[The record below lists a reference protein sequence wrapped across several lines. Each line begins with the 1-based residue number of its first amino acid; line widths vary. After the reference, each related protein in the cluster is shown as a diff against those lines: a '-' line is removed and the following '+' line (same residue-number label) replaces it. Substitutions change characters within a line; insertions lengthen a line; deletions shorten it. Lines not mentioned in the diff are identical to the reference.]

1 MNNLTATNKTVG
13 TGKLTSGY
21 YFTTEQIVTAEQ
33 LLVELQNGRFFAGTR
48 EQHEDWVNVGDV
60 TQKEADKL
68 EAELQRVEA
77 ALKCGALKVWDV
89 KQEVHDYF
97 EGIFYYATK
106 FDYELTA

>member
-1 MNNLTATNKTVG
+1 MTNLTATNKTVV
-13 TGKLTSGY
+13 TGKLTEGY
-21 YFTTEQIVTAEQ
+21 RFTTEQLWTADQ
-33 LLVELQNGRFFAGTR
+33 LLVELQNGRFFAGKR

-60 TQKEADKL
+60 TQEEADEL

-77 ALKCGALKVWDV
+77 ALKHGELKVWDV
-89 KQEVHDYF
+89 KQEVHDYL

>member
-1 MNNLTATNKTVG
+1 MTNLTATNKTVV

-21 YFTTEQIVTAEQ
+21 YFTTEQLFTPEQ
-33 LLVELQNGRFFAGTR
+33 LLVELQNDEFFAGTR
-48 EQHEDWVNVGDV
+48 EEHEDWINVGDV

-68 EAELQRVEA
+68 EAELQQVEA

-97 EGIFYYATK
+97 DGVFFYQTE
-106 FDYELTA
+106 FNYELTV